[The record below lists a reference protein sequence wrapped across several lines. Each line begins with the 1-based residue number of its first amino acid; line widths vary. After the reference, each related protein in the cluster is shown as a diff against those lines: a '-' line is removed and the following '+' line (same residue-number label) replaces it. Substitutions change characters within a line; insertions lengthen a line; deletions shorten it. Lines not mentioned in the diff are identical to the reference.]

1 MKNKIK
7 NLIFYII
14 INFILILNLEATEQ
28 FNFEVTEI
36 EITQNGN
43 KVVGKKRGLITTNDG
58 LKIEADNFEY
68 NKLQNTLVANGSI
81 IIEDKKKDEG
91 QLREALDLIKK
102 ELIK

>member
-1 MKNKIK
+1 MKNKIR
-7 NLIFYII
+7 NIIFYII

-68 NKLQNTLVANGSI
+68 
-81 IIEDKKKDEG
+81 KK
-91 QLREALDLIKK
+91 
-102 ELIK
+102 